1 MASIKFTFSNKK
13 VLNQTNV
20 TDFKF
25 KDIGTSN
32 ILLKYDRINNKYT
45 ISDQNTSNVD
55 ANAIKASLEN
65 ILNFRNGESILDPE
79 FGLGRV
85 YELLYSPFDQYVS
98 QKLIAALREI
108 IETYEP
114 RIIIQ
119 SLPTIYSEDKGEYY
133 VTINYIIPALNISDK
148 YEMTLSK

>member
-1 MASIKFTFSNKK
+1 MANINFTFSNKK

-20 TDFKF
+20 TNFKF
-25 KDIGTSN
+25 KDIGTSK
-32 ILLKYDRINNKYT
+32 ILLKYDRHNDKYVINDK
-45 ISDQNTSNVD
+45 NTSNIDVD
-55 ANAIKASLEN
+55 AIKASLAN

-79 FGLGRV
+79 FGLDRV

-108 IETYEP
+108 LETYEP
-114 RIIIQ
+114 RIVIQ

-148 YEMTLSK
+148 YEATLSK

>member
-1 MASIKFTFSNKK
+1 MANIKFTFSNKK

-20 TDFKF
+20 TNFKF

-32 ILLKYDRINNKYT
+32 ILLKYDRHNNKYV
-45 ISDQNTSNVD
+45 INDQNTSNVD
-55 ANAIKASLEN
+55 VDAIKASLAN

-108 IETYEP
+108 LETYEP
-114 RIIIQ
+114 RIVIQ

-148 YEMTLSK
+148 YEVTLSK